1 MPISLSNRIAQIKP
15 SATMAVNAKAQE
27 LKRQGIDVINL
38 SVGEPDFPTPQVIKQ
53 AAIDAINNDITY
65 YSAAEGFI
73 ELRQA
78 IVDKLKRD
86 NDLTYTTKEIL
97 VTVGAKQAL
106 YNATQALLNE
116 GDEAIIPAP
125 FWVSYEAMV
134 ELAGGKP
141 VIVVSDHTQ
150 HFKIT
155 AQQLEE
161 AITPK
166 TKVFFLNSPSNPTGM
181 VYSAEELKALGKV
194 LAKYPDITI
203 IADDIYEYIL
213 WGSKKFYT
221 FLNACPDLKDR
232 TIIVNG
238 VSKAYSM
245 TGWRVG
251 YSAAPEAITKAMA
264 NLESQSTSSTS
275 SISQMAAIAALK
287 MPYSDLQGM
296 YQTFHKRHDLLIEGL
311 NQIDGMET
319 QPADG
324 AFYVYPYV
332 QPIIEKLGLKDDIE
346 LATYLLDKAHVATV
360 PGIAFGTP
368 GYLRLSCSTNEANL
382 IEAIKRLQKTL

>member
-1 MPISLSNRIAQIKP
+1 MTITLSHRIAQIKP

-27 LKRQGIDVINL
+27 LKRNGIDVINL

-53 AAIDAINNDITY
+53 AAIDAIHNNVTY

-73 ELRQA
+73 ELREA
-78 IVDKLKRD
+78 IVDKLQRD
-86 NDLTYTTKEIL
+86 NDLLYTTKEIL

-134 ELAGGKP
+134 ELAGGKA
-141 VIVVSDHTQ
+141 VIVVANHTQ
-150 HFKIT
+150 QFKIT
-155 AQQLEE
+155 PAQLEA
-161 AITPK
+161 AITPR

-181 VYSAEELKALGKV
+181 VYSLDELKALGNV
-194 LAKYPDITI
+194 LAKHPQIAI
-203 IADDIYEYIL
+203 IADDIYEYII
-213 WGSKKFYT
+213 WGHNTFHT
-221 FLNACPDLKDR
+221 FLNACPELRDR

-245 TGWRVG
+245 TGWRLG

-264 NLESQSTSSTS
+264 NLESQTTSSTS

-287 MPYSDLQGM
+287 MPYADLQPM
-296 YQTFHKRHDLLIEGL
+296 YDTFHKRHDLLVDGL
-311 NQIDGMET
+311 NHINGIHT

-332 QPIIEKLGLKDDIE
+332 QTIIEKLGLKDDVE
-346 LATYLLDKAHVATV
+346 LATYILDKAHVATV

-368 GYLRLSCSTNEANL
+368 GYLRLSCSTSDANI
-382 IEAIKRLQKTL
+382 IEAIKRLQKVL